1 MTTQL
6 REVPAATPFVVAPGE
21 GERIWL
27 GAATMTLK
35 ATAASTAGELMLI
48 ETDAPVGHG
57 PPLHVHHDE
66 HEAFYVIEGR
76 LEIVVGGVRHEA
88 GAGAFAFLPRG
99 IAHTFRVIGD
109 TPARMLTIAVPGGLE
124 GFFREAGRPAEHD
137 GPPPPAQLDVAR
149 LRAASAHYNNEIVGP
164 PLAAADGA
172 R

>member
-6 REVPAATPFVVAPGE
+6 REVPAATPFVVAPAE

-27 GAATMTLK
+27 GEATMTLK
-35 ATAASTAGELMLI
+35 ATASSTGGELMLI
-48 ETDAPVGHG
+48 ETLAPVGHG

-66 HEAFYVIEGR
+66 HEAFYVLEGR
-76 LEIVVGGVRHEA
+76 LEVLVGGARHEA

-137 GPPPPAQLDVAR
+137 GPPPAAGLDVAR
-149 LRAASAHYNNEIVGP
+149 MRAAGARYHNEIVGP
-164 PLAAADGA
+164 PLAALDPAS
-172 R
+172 